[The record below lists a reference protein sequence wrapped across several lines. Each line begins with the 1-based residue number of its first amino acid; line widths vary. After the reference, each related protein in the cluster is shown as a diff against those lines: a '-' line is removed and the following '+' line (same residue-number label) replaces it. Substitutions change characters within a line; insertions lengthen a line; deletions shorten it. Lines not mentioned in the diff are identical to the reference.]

1 MSLGF
6 YKCVEEKICQG
17 LFLGPKNMYMVYVLY
32 IYMVPVDPK
41 TMQNEGFRFLGPKN
55 MGCYP

>member
-1 MSLGF
+1 MPRRMAMSLGF

-32 IYMVPVDPK
+32 IYGTCGP
-41 TMQNEGFRFLGPKN
+41 QNHAK
-55 MGCYP
+55 